1 MALLSR
7 SSRWEHL
14 PNQPWAQYRVGE
26 TMSVHKLPRST
37 SSPRLSRPVVPN
49 LSFVMCRHASAG
61 NAYRPYF
68 WNSQS
73 LLSSGQTWRALSHLE
88 MQWKWNAC

>member
-1 MALLSR
+1 MNLGPNTAFAKPCPSK
-7 SSRWEHL
+7 SS
-14 PNQPWAQYRVGE
+14 QGA
-26 TMSVHKLPRST
+26 PRRRGC
-37 SSPRLSRPVVPN
+37 PGPVPN